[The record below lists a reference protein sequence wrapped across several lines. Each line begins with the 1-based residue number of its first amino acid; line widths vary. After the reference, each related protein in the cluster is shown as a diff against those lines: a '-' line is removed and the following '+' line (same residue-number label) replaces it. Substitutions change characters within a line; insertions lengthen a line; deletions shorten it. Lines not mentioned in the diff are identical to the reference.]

1 MSMRYTCQG
10 VMSIFLRFVDIF
22 LECVDNLLDEKI
34 VRSIDPKRNKTL
46 KPAFED
52 DQDEIGSGKV
62 YSERL

>member
-1 MSMRYTCQG
+1 
-10 VMSIFLRFVDIF
+10 MSIFLRFVDIF

-52 DQDEIGSGKV
+52 DQDEIGSV
-62 YSERL
+62 SQD

>member
-1 MSMRYTCQG
+1 
-10 VMSIFLRFVDIF
+10 MSILSCFVDIF
-22 LECVDNLLDEKI
+22 LECADNLLDEKI

>member
-1 MSMRYTCQG
+1 MSRSY
-10 VMSIFLRFVDIF
+10 
-22 LECVDNLLDEKI
+22 VDNLLDEKI

-46 KPAFED
+46 KPAVED